1 MGNRYLRR
9 LLYPGA
15 MGVITSRRRGQAG
28 EGWLWRILPRTAAK
42 QAAIALANRMARIVW
57 ALLRNAGLFT
67 AVQDH
72 IAIMNGYTDLGIP
85 VTKAVG

>member
-57 ALLRNAGLFT
+57 ALLRNGTEYEA
-67 AVQDH
+67 AR
-72 IAIMNGYTDLGIP
+72 A
-85 VTKAVG
+85 A